1 MSPLARTDELVGYRQ
16 SNWDT
21 PWWASSNLGEGRY
34 HRLFE
39 EATQYLCLHPLGV
52 AAELL
57 RHLGRDVID
66 DLDTVHYRL
75 WAARVP
81 REGLVRIQFQTAEAH
96 GIAAEDLV
104 GDAYGPTQS
113 LADRL
118 RGDGVP
124 GAIVPSAALPGT
136 ENVVLFGPRI
146 RSPYLV
152 DPPDP
157 ADQIAT
163 AHAGERCHP
172 PRYAAPFVRWLGDA
186 HAGLTHWLASGET
199 LTFANPAAPSP

>member
-21 PWWASSNLGEGRY
+21 PWAASSNLREGRY
-34 HRLFE
+34 HRPFE

-124 GAIVPSAALPGT
+124 GAIVPSAALPAPKT
-136 ENVVLFGPRI
+136 WSCSGPASARPTWSTRPTLRI
-146 RSPYLV
+146 RSP
-152 DPPDP
+152 PRTP
-157 ADQIAT
+157 ASAAI
-163 AHAGERCHP
+163 
-172 PRYAAPFVRWLGDA
+172 PRDA
-186 HAGLTHWLASGET
+186 RLRSCGGSAMPT
-199 LTFANPAAPSP
+199 PA